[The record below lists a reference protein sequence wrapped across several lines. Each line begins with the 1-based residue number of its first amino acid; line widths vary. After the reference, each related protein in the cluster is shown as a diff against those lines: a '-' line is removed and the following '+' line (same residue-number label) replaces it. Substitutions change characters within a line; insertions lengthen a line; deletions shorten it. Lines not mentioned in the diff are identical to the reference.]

1 MSKLIDKLVNK
12 AIGILSRYKDR
23 QEVKEYISGIRSSQ
37 KKLKQSRSLTQ
48 AQEKEIQ
55 EFYAGLLGHPI
66 PLEWHRFFYSRTG
79 IYSKLYLPTSEYKT
93 NIVGRLNV
101 YPLKRAYTDKNL
113 SDVFLPSAHQPRIY
127 LKNMN
132 GFYYYE
138 GKAVSSQEAL
148 EKCRN
153 LGDVIIKPSLSSRGM
168 GVRVLHIREGR
179 IDNGNQTLEEVF
191 KEYGSDFQLDELV
204 RQHKDMSALNPTSI
218 NTIRLLTYRTGMDV
232 RMVYSVIRIGR
243 KGKTIDNESAGGIS
257 TQILPDGTLGKY
269 AYGAPGNDRI
279 EYTDCGVRLDGY
291 RIPSYQDAVE
301 KVKEYHLQFPFF
313 NLMAWDIAIE
323 EDGTPTLIEFNVT
336 PDLSQSANGPAFGE
350 YTEEILKDAM
360 SRRNTWSRIGASAMW
375 RMNVGSIHFK

>member
-55 EFYAGLLGHPI
+55 EFYTGLLGHPI

-360 SRRNTWSRIGASAMW
+360 SRKNTWSRIGASAMW

>member
-55 EFYAGLLGHPI
+55 EFYTGLLGHPI